1 MIIKILLKNHYIAN
15 YIYIYIINTNTILDL
30 KGTVTQSKIIKKI
43 NCIYFVFHNI
53 NK

>member
-15 YIYIYIINTNTILDL
+15 YIYIINTNTILDL
-30 KGTVTQSKIIKKI
+30 KGTVTQSNIIKK